1 MSRRVVGSEE
11 RGERFRLKMGQV
23 QKPWAGQSCVI
34 LNKTSW
40 SLQLETEM
48 QVATWFRERRVRAQR
63 RQFIILL
70 GGKMNAPESRT

>member
-1 MSRRVVGSEE
+1 MGSEE
-11 RGERFRLKMGQV
+11 RGERFRLKMEQV

-40 SLQLETEM
+40 DLQLESEM
-48 QVATWFRERRVRAQR
+48 QVAAWFKERCVKAQR
-63 RQFIILL
+63 RQFIVLL